1 MSDINRI
8 EGYLQQPS
16 PEDILDLDYLLFYK
30 RFQAFIKNISNKV
43 ADLDS
48 ETMNLIKAI
57 MTKDVLQRTNRQLGD
72 KLSELMDKSD
82 ELIESPNSNSPEIM
96 AQRKKVKEEI
106 DIVMKMQDELRP
118 HLAGIDYMSEII
130 SMSTPEKISQAKKF
144 IEETQK
150 ESDFMF
156 NPNQGLN

>member
-1 MSDINRI
+1 
-8 EGYLQQPS
+8 
-16 PEDILDLDYLLFYK
+16 
-30 RFQAFIKNISNKV
+30 
-43 ADLDS
+43 
-48 ETMNLIKAI
+48 